1 MFFKN
6 YQVFVFDE
14 KSGKKRSFTIKS
26 NFFIFLGLVVVG
38 LISLITFAGYS
49 FSQYANTKDLRN
61 ELRFAEREIEAKE
74 NRLVGIL
81 AELEFLR
88 EDINRI
94 RQFDNQ
100 IKMLVG
106 SKNTAEESNIGGIES
121 DEFKIDMLP
130 LHRQELA
137 SRKILNYIRDL
148 KRDSQLEEII
158 QQDLIVFMNES
169 TQKLASIPSI
179 IPSQGF
185 ITSRFGYRMSPFTG
199 SKRLHKGLDIAAA
212 SGTKIVAPADGKVV
226 FADRDGAYGL
236 CVEIDHG
243 NGIKT
248 RYAHM
253 SKISAK
259 IGSAIKRGDLV
270 GLVGNTGRST
280 GAHLH
285 YEIMVN
291 GVHTDPLAYIVE
303 R

>member
-1 MFFKN
+1 MFLKN

-14 KSGKKRSFTIKS
+14 KSGKKHSFTIKS
-26 NFFIFLGLVVVG
+26 NFFIFLGLAVVG
-38 LISLITFAGYS
+38 LISLITFTGYT

-61 ELRFAEREIEAKE
+61 ELKFAEREIEAKE

-94 RQFDNQ
+94 RRFDNQ
-100 IKMLVG
+100 IKTLVG

-158 QQDLIVFMNES
+158 QQDLIVYMNES

-199 SKRLHKGLDIAAA
+199 SKRQHKGLDIAAA
-212 SGTKIVAPADGKVV
+212 VGTKIVASADGKVV

-253 SKISAK
+253 SKISVK
-259 IGSAIKRGDLV
+259 VGNTIKRGGLV

-285 YEIMVN
+285 YEVMVN

-303 R
+303 H

>member
-14 KSGKKRSFTIKS
+14 KSGKKHSFTIKS
-26 NFFIFLGLVVVG
+26 NIFVVLALVLAGLAA
-38 LISLITFAGYS
+38 LITFAGYS
-49 FSQYANTKDLRN
+49 FFQYANTKDLRN
-61 ELRFAEREIEAKE
+61 ELKFAEREIEAKE

-106 SKNTAEESNIGGIES
+106 SKNTAEESNIGGIET

-137 SRKILNYIRDL
+137 SRKILHYIRDL

-179 IPSQGF
+179 VPSQGF
-185 ITSRFGYRMSPFTG
+185 ITSRFGYRLSPFTG
-199 SKRLHKGLDIAAA
+199 SKRLHRGLDIAAA
-212 SGTKIVAPADGKVV
+212 VGTKIVAPADGKVV

-259 IGSAIKRGDLV
+259 IGSTIKRGDLV

-285 YEIMVN
+285 YEVMVN
-291 GVHTDPLAYIVE
+291 GVHSDPLAYIVE

>member
-14 KSGKKRSFTIKS
+14 KSGKKHSFTIKS
-26 NFFIFLGLVVVG
+26 NVFVFLGLVLVG
-38 LISLITFAGYS
+38 LVSLITFAGYS

-61 ELRFAEREIEAKE
+61 ELKFAESEIEAKE

-148 KRDSQLEEII
+148 KRDSQIEEVI

-169 TQKLASIPSI
+169 TQRLASIPSI

-185 ITSRFGYRMSPFTG
+185 ITSRFGYRTSPFTG
-199 SKRLHKGLDIAAA
+199 TKRLHKGLDIAAA
-212 SGTKIVAPADGKVV
+212 VGTKIVAPADGKVV
-226 FADRDGAYGL
+226 FADRDGAYGF

-259 IGSAIKRGDLV
+259 LGSTIKRGDLV

-285 YEIMVN
+285 YEVMVN